1 MQIYNQ
7 KYLNIAEDILRYG
20 HQREGRNGVVRSI
33 PFQDLMFDMRND
45 YFPLI
50 TSRKIYYDGVF
61 GEYAAMIRGPKN
73 IKDFQKW
80 GCNYWNEFGDP
91 DTGELRLSYGNSWL
105 DFNGVNQVEELL
117 YNLKH
122 HRYDRRHII
131 TAWNPKGMQ
140 DLTLPPCHFLY
151 QFYVDQTVASFDH
164 ARNGPNDNDTS
175 DTLSMIMYS
184 RSGDWMV
191 GVPSDMVFGATMLA
205 HISALVN
212 LKPGTLKLFV
222 ADAHIYLEHFTKAQ
236 EQIENG
242 YRWVDAKYS
251 IQPQVGLN
259 YNEFQPKH
267 MDIYNYEP
275 KGSIKYELKT

>member
-20 HQREGRNGVVRSI
+20 RQKEGRNGYTRSL
-33 PFQDLMFDMRND
+33 PFKELEFDMRNH
-45 YFPLI
+45 YFPLL
-50 TSRKIYYDGVF
+50 TSRKIHYEGVL
-61 GEYAAMIRGPKN
+61 GEYAAIIRQPKN

-91 DTGELRLSYGNSWL
+91 DTGELRLSYGNSWI

-151 QFYVDQTVASFDH
+151 QFYVDQTIASFDH

>member
-1 MQIYNQ
+1 MILQCCLIYQ
-7 KYLNIAEDILRYG
+7 LLR
-20 HQREGRNGVVRSI
+20 
-33 PFQDLMFDMRND
+33 
-45 YFPLI
+45 
-50 TSRKIYYDGVF
+50 
-61 GEYAAMIRGPKN
+61 
-73 IKDFQKW
+73 
-80 GCNYWNEFGDP
+80 
-91 DTGELRLSYGNSWL
+91 YGNSWL
-105 DFNGVNQVEELL
+105 DFNGVNQIDELL

-164 ARNGPNDNDTS
+164 ARYGPNDNDTS

-212 LKPGTLKLFV
+212 LKPGTPNHPERIEGGLLSYGNDMDLRDNPFECGFDKYVDLESDIVFLGKENLKKIKTNGVKRKLMGLKIE
-222 ADAHIYLEHFTKAQ
+222 AKTISFTNWLPIVDDQNNDIGQLRSAAYSPKFKKIVGIAMIKK
-236 EQIENG
+236 EFCEDGKKIQIKLNTNL
-242 YRWVDAKYS
+242 AKGEVCNF
-251 IQPQVGLN
+251 P
-259 YNEFQPKH
+259 
-267 MDIYNYEP
+267 
-275 KGSIKYELKT
+275 IK